1 MDIYFENMNQA
12 HVHMVLPHSKDKP
25 EQQNPSR
32 AADSQEGVGS
42 APLARR
48 GFPSPARRVLPSPPE
63 SSRVPPA
70 PAARLLSSAGTEP
83 FFSKS
88 L

>member
-25 EQQNPSR
+25 EQQNPSP

-48 GFPSPARRVLPSPPE
+48 GFPSPPE